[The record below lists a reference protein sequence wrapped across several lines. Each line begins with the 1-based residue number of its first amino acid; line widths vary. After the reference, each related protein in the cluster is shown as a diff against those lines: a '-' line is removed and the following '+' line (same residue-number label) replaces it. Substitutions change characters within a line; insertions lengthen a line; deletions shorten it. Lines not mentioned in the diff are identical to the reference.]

1 MHTLSGLSP
10 PPMSGGN
17 QVGSGVMLSK
27 EGLVVWELLGG
38 YGGSVL
44 CPKGRKDYLPQ
55 LPS

>member
-1 MHTLSGLSP
+1 
-10 PPMSGGN
+10 MSGGN